1 MKKTTFEFRFTT
13 EEGKTE
19 VIRLPKNYQHNLSV
33 MTQVESGDNSCYTLS
48 VFCEEYAELTK
59 KEKKKFQQ
67 IIDSNIL
74 KGKLKTFYDLRVLVA
89 TLDDFIVTE
98 TKNGVQKVT
107 LNLPH
112 RMQNIND

>member
-19 VIRLPKNYQHNLSV
+19 VIRLPKKYQQNLSV
-33 MTQVESGDNSCYTLS
+33 MTQVESGDNSVYTLG

-74 KGKLKTFYDLRVLVA
+74 NGKLITFYDLRVLAA
-89 TLDDFIVTE
+89 TLDDFSVTE
-98 TKNGVQKVT
+98 TKNGRQKVK
-107 LNLPH
+107 LNLVR
-112 RMQNIND
+112 RMR